1 MEVSLLGFAAAAG
14 LVAALNPCGF
24 AMLPAYL
31 ALVVLGEDTATGV
44 RRRATVVVR
53 ALVATVLMALGF
65 LVVFGAFGLVVAPIA
80 SSVQRF
86 LPFVTVV
93 VGAVMIGLGAWL
105 LTGRELTVLLPR
117 TPGGAPT
124 RRLGSMVGYGVA
136 YAVASLSCTIGPFL
150 AVTTA
155 TFGAG
160 SVLGGVL
167 AYLVYGLA
175 MAVVVGVLAVAV
187 ALAGHQ
193 AATRFRRLLPHVNRA
208 SGGLLVLVG
217 LYVAYY
223 GVYELRLF
231 FGGGSASDPVVA
243 AAGAFQ
249 QTLSG
254 WVDTIGLLPLAG
266 VLLVLVAGGVLVH
279 RQRRSPPGDA
289 DPRTDGG
296 GDTNTAGTRPA
307 DPRGPSR

>member
-1 MEVSLLGFAAAAG
+1 MEASLLAFAAAAG

-31 ALVVLGEDTATGV
+31 ALVVLGEDTTSGG

-53 ALVATVLMALGF
+53 ALVATALMALGF

-86 LPFVTVV
+86 LPVVTVV

-117 TPGGAPT
+117 ASGGAPT
-124 RRLGSMVGYGVA
+124 GRLGSMLGYGVA

-155 TFGAG
+155 TFGSG

-187 ALAGHQ
+187 ALAGHG
-193 AATRFRRLLPHVNRA
+193 AATRFRRLLPSVNRA
-208 SGGLLVLVG
+208 SGGLLLLVG

-231 FGGGSASDPVVA
+231 IGGGSATDPVVA
-243 AAGAFQ
+243 AAGAVQ

-254 WVDTIGLLPLAG
+254 WVDSVGLLPFAA
-266 VLLVLVAGGVLVH
+266 VLLLLVVGGVLVRRRH
-279 RQRRSPPGDA
+279 RTAPDHA
-289 DPRTDGG
+289 DPRTERA
-296 GDTNTAGTRPA
+296 GDTNTAGTTPA